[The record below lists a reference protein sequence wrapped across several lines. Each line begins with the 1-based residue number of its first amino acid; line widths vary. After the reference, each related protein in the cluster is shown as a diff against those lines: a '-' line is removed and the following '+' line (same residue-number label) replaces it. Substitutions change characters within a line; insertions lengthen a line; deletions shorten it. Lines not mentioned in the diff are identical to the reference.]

1 MKCDRCG
8 ANVDGGSRVCPEC
21 GRTLE
26 SSGGDRRNDAENG
39 WEFGSDRNGSR
50 DGWDVGR
57 SDRTPTGGGT
67 AGGENPTAETNE
79 PLPQDEKDK
88 LEFPVAFPQ
97 SAGWTPVLIAGVT
110 LLLSFLV
117 VPLIA
122 LTGYCSRVCRAAAK
136 GAQEAPAF
144 DDWGGLLK
152 EGFLLSMAV
161 LAFAVV
167 LTMAVLGLVLL
178 MDVTG
183 SPVFAVLLLP
193 VYFVGVYAV
202 RAVMTLYAVT
212 LDFGAALSPSNVWSL
227 SFSADYLVTF
237 LVEILLTIALGIVAG
252 IAAITIVG
260 WIWVYAY
267 SFVATAALW
276 GQFFYEADTNSLDL
290 PADVNGVGT
299 GVEPAV

>member
-1 MKCDRCG
+1 MKCHHCG
-8 ANVDGGSRVCPEC
+8 TNVEGGSRVCPEC

-26 SSGGDRRNDAENG
+26 NSGGDRRDDAENE
-39 WEFGSDRNGSR
+39 WEFGSERNGSR
-50 DGWDVGR
+50 NGWDASR
-57 SDRTPTGGGT
+57 SERTPSG
-67 AGGENPTAETNE
+67 PTAESEIPTAEVDE

-97 SAGWTPVLIAGVT
+97 SAGWTPVVIAGVT

-122 LTGYCSRVCRAAAK
+122 FTGYCSRVCRAAAK

-152 EGFLLSMAV
+152 EGFLFSMAV
-161 LAFAVV
+161 LAFALV
-167 LTMAVLGLVLL
+167 LTIAVLGLFFLT
-178 MDVTG
+178 DATG

-193 VYFVGVYAV
+193 VYFVGVYAI

-227 SFSADYLVTF
+227 SFSADYFVTF
-237 LVEILLTIALGIVAG
+237 LVEILLTVALGIVAG

-267 SFVATAALW
+267 IFVATAALW
-276 GQFFYEADTNSLDL
+276 GQFFYETDTSDLNL
-290 PADVNGVGT
+290 PADENSVDAGA
-299 GVEPAV
+299 EPAF